1 MYYLQSSLSE
11 VSKLE
16 QEHVID
22 YMTSEVGLSSY
33 PDANIL
39 MSLKSKAVSP
49 IIKSICLQFDE
60 LLQTIVKDITEYISN
75 DDDNELK
82 SIEKWNPETETW
94 SEVEDQLEEKRSG
107 FGLVAF
113 PKSRV
118 CTSK

>member
-39 MSLKSKAVSP
+39 MSLEHAYFGTKM
-49 IIKSICLQFDE
+49 LTTLE
-60 LLQTIVKDITEYISN
+60 LRK
-75 DDDNELK
+75 
-82 SIEKWNPETETW
+82 IE
-94 SEVEDQLEEKRSG
+94 
-107 FGLVAF
+107 
-113 PKSRV
+113 
-118 CTSK
+118 